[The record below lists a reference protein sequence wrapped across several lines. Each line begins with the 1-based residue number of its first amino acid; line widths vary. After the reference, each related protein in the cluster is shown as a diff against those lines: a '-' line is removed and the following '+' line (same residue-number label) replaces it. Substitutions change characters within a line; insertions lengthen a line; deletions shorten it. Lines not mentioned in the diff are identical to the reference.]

1 MGNEFIPA
9 YDLESLNEQQRQ
21 DYIKA
26 VCRHMG
32 VPDDLNLVALTRIDD
47 GEGPARL
54 VAYAKRG
61 ATENVRNNL
70 QINITSLTSEMRGG
84 SIVFT
89 ATAVSQ
95 KTMRQEMSTGAK
107 FIEGLTGTPLDD
119 ALMTAQTRAL
129 RRVTL
134 QFVGAGVLDE
144 SEVHQGRTVKIV
156 GGAAQTVSLAAPQ
169 PSVAVSTAP
178 GKDISV
184 LRPGYTVSPLPSII
198 AVDIIAEQAAAQAL
212 VNEKLDKIMKN
223 DPTPQEAFEAFQA
236 KLRADA
242 IASLN
247 VTSTSIPV
255 SQNPPIEG
263 VSLQPVAEKKA
274 RKPRGPNKPKVNL
287 GPSEPPPTA
296 APGYNVIPTEIIEA
310 GKSLARGIIK
320 SLQEDAKTV
329 VPVPVSTVPVSGSTV
344 PVSGSGRPRLSQEL
358 VKPFRQ
364 RLFKIVNDNLE
375 PNGFAPKEGM
385 GNADKMRNLASI
397 MFPDVTNLAELTVEQ
412 WEKYLGT
419 LENKIATEGAAATVA
434 YIEDAIGL

>member
-89 ATAVSQ
+89 ATAISQ
-95 KTMRQEMSTGAK
+95 KTLRQEMSTGAK
-107 FIEGLTGTPLDD
+107 YVEGLTGTPLDD

-144 SEVHQGRTVKIV
+144 SEVHQGRTVKV
-156 GGAAQTVSLAAPQ
+156 SANASTAVSLAAPQ

-178 GKDISV
+178 GKDI
-184 LRPGYTVSPLPSII
+184 T
-198 AVDIIAEQAAAQAL
+198 VDIIAEQAAAQAL

-247 VTSTSIPV
+247 ATSTSIPV

-296 APGYNVIPTEIIEA
+296 PVIQFDATLVPELKAPLVPIAAPL
-310 GKSLARGIIK
+310 S
-320 SLQEDAKTV
+320 SV
-329 VPVPVSTVPVSGSTV
+329 VPVSVSTVPVPMSSK
-344 PVSGSGRPRLSQEL
+344 PRLSPEL

-397 MFPDVTNLAELTVEQ
+397 MFPDVTNLAELSVEQ
-412 WEKYLGT
+412 WEKYLVT